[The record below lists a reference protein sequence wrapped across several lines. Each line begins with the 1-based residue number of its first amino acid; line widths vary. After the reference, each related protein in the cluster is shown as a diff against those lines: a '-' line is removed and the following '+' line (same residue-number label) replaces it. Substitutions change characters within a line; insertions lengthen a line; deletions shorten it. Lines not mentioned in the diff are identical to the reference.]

1 MISLPIQ
8 LLLIEDDGVHL
19 LIEAKAG
26 RRKIRLIVDTGA
38 SRTVF
43 DKTRMEQLFPSQ
55 AIEHSNALTT
65 GLGTN
70 SFPGATAKLSSL
82 RLGDLKINNLPVLVL
97 DLSHVNASYV
107 ALGFEPFDGV
117 LGSDIM
123 LEYNALID
131 FQASML
137 HFNIEES

>member
-19 LIEAKAG
+19 LVEAKAG

-43 DKTRMEQLFPSQ
+43 DKTRMEQLFPNQ
-55 AIEHSNALTT
+55 VIEQSNALTT

-70 SFPGATAKLSSL
+70 SFPGATAKISSL
-82 RLGDLKINNLPVLVL
+82 RLGGLKINNLPVLVL
-97 DLSHVNASYV
+97 DLSHVNASYM

-117 LGSDIM
+117 LGSDLM

-131 FQASML
+131 FQTSML

>member
-8 LLLIEDDGVHL
+8 LMLIEDDGVHL
-19 LIEAKAG
+19 LVEAKAG
-26 RRKIRLIVDTGA
+26 RRKVRLIVDTGA

-43 DKTRMEQLFPSQ
+43 DKTRMEELFPNQ
-55 AIEHSNALTT
+55 EIQQSNALTT

-117 LGSDIM
+117 LGSDLM

>member
-8 LLLIEDDGVHL
+8 LLFIEDDGVHL
-19 LIEAKAG
+19 LVEAKAG

-43 DKTRMEQLFPSQ
+43 DKTRMEQLFPNQ
-55 AIEHSNALTT
+55 AIEQSNALTT

>member
-19 LIEAKAG
+19 LVEAKAG
-26 RRKIRLIVDTGA
+26 RRKVRLIVDTGA

-43 DKTRMEQLFPSQ
+43 DKTRMEELFPNQ
-55 AIEHSNALTT
+55 KIQQSNALTT

-117 LGSDIM
+117 LGSDLM